1 MTIKL
6 WKEISAGTELVID
19 TREIFHRQKI
29 KLNQKAATQI
39 FMGHLSPN
47 RVNKDAQETNKLE
60 ILLSF
65 AKLREVIEDELDLV
79 VVKRDDQQNVSYM
92 SIASFFPDEKNQN
105 ERG

>member
-19 TREIFHRQKI
+19 TREIFQRQKI

-47 RVNKDAQETNKLE
+47 RVNKDA
-60 ILLSF
+60 
-65 AKLREVIEDELDLV
+65 
-79 VVKRDDQQNVSYM
+79 
-92 SIASFFPDEKNQN
+92 
-105 ERG
+105 